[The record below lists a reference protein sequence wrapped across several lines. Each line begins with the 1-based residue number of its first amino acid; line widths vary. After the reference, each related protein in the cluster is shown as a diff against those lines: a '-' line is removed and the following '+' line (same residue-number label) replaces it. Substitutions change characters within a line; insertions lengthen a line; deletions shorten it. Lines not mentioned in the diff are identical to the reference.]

1 MSNFPSDD
9 GILLGA
15 KAAARGV
22 RGRGDGALVAV
33 DGRASGPAHGIDQ
46 AIDPVIPAIGPD
58 GTLYRI
64 GKLEA
69 HRLGALHLAISVF
82 VFDGPLL
89 LIQRRAF
96 SKYHCGGLWA
106 NTCCTHPHWGE
117 TLPAAA
123 RRRLRE
129 ELGFELAL
137 TETRTVEYE
146 ADVGGGL
153 TEHERVSM
161 YVGAADRHRLAVRPN
176 PAEVCET
183 RWVSAGD
190 LKAEVTETPDIFT
203 PWFRIY
209 LERYPN
215 FTF

>member
-1 MSNFPSDD
+1 MGEAATVPAFPA
-9 GILLGA
+9 LETGA
-15 KAAARGV
+15 
-22 RGRGDGALVAV
+22 
-33 DGRASGPAHGIDQ
+33 
-46 AIDPVIPAIGPD
+46 DPIIPAIGPD

-89 LIQRRAF
+89 LIQRRAL

-117 TLPAAA
+117 SQASAAS
-123 RRRLRE
+123 RRLRE
-129 ELGFELAL
+129 ELGIDLSLE
-137 TETRTVEYE
+137 ETRTVEYE
-146 ADVGGGL
+146 ADVGNGL
-153 TEHERVSM
+153 REHERVSM
-161 YVGAADRHRLAVRPN
+161 YVGKADRHRLAVKPD
-176 PAEVCET
+176 PDEVCEF
-183 RWVSAGD
+183 RWVSAAA
-190 LKAEVTETPDIFT
+190 LKAEIAAMPERFT